1 MSQEPITV
9 TFTLEEMFSRLE
21 QKIDKQSEITV
32 TAINKLEQKIDTVKD
47 KLEDKIDKLEDKI
60 DKLEVKINKQSEEIT
75 GIKSTLQ
82 AQQPLIQKMPD
93 LAEKVGELKNW
104 RQIVIITI
112 TAIISGSITWV
123 IRGVNIKP

>member
-1 MSQEPITV
+1 M
-9 TFTLEEMFSRLE
+9 
-21 QKIDKQSEITV
+21 
-32 TAINKLEQKIDTVKD
+32 D
-47 KLEDKIDKLEDKI
+47 KLEDKIDKQSQTIETVKDELENKI
-60 DKLEVKINKQSEEIT
+60 DKLEGKINKQSEEIA

-93 LAEKVGELKNW
+93 LVEKVGELKNW

-123 IRGVNIKP
+123 IRGLNSKP